1 MLAHPMM
8 ICMPHK
14 RITIDKGKKP
24 QCNKGLVS
32 IPSENGS
39 PCKKHFFSNN
49 IEVDGWSCE
58 SAIQGQFLK

>member
-32 IPSENGS
+32 IPLEIAHLVKSIS
-39 PCKKHFFSNN
+39 FQ
-49 IEVDGWSCE
+49 I
-58 SAIQGQFLK
+58 ILK